1 MDKQRE
7 MFEAEFHLFN
17 LRTEEEDGEIMY
29 IDDLTQGAWLGW
41 QAALATVKE
50 SLTVQHAPVAW
61 AVFAD
66 NGNCRVWFRE
76 KKFADLWI
84 ANHGGA
90 GDALTPLYMAAQ
102 RSQFVADTG
111 IDLKGMVDAGFD
123 ANSGRMGGLE
133 VQQDSPA
140 ARDIAE
146 AKGISHGA

>member
-50 SLTVQHAPVAW
+50 SLTVQYEPVAW

-66 NGNCRVWFRE
+66 NGNSRIWFRE
-76 KKFADLWI
+76 KKYADQWI

-90 GDALTPLYMAAQ
+90 SDVLTPLYV
-102 RSQFVADTG
+102 RT
-111 IDLKGMVDAGFD
+111 
-123 ANSGRMGGLE
+123 
-133 VQQDSPA
+133 SPS
-140 ARDIAE
+140 
-146 AKGISHGA
+146 K